1 MASAM
6 LASSVTTLKPP
17 AESLGRCL
25 VCWLRSRDLV
35 CAPCRAKI
43 RGEALVHK
51 RQDER
56 ARRV

>member
-6 LASSVTTLKPP
+6 PASSVTTLEPP
-17 AESLGRCL
+17 AESFGRCL
-25 VCWLRSRDLV
+25 VCWLCSRDLV
-35 CAPCRAKI
+35 CAPCGAKI

-51 RQDER
+51 RRDER